1 MAHLVVGI
9 DSSTQS
15 TKVEVRELDSGRI
28 VASASSGHPATTPP
42 RSEQDPRS
50 WWEALQKA
58 FADTGVAA
66 GDVAAISVGGQQHGL
81 VLLDADGEP
90 VRPAKLWNDTE
101 SSAQADSLVS
111 RLGAKAWAEAVGSVP
126 GAAFTISKLAWVAEH
141 EPGRLAQA
149 AKIMLPHDYFNFRL
163 TGNHVTDRGDASG
176 SGWWSAQDGVR
187 TDLLALVGQA
197 SELASK
203 VPTVLG
209 PTEAAG
215 VVTNG
220 ACGFADDTP
229 VAIGTGD
236 NMAAALGLGL
246 RRGDV
251 AISLGTSGTVYAITA
266 ESTHDAT
273 GAVAGFADATGA
285 FLPLVCTLNATKA
298 TDSVRR
304 LLGVGLDEFNELALA
319 AEPGSDGMVLVPY
332 FDGERTP
339 NRPFASATLTGVRS
353 DVSREALARA
363 SVEGVACG
371 LLEGLD
377 ALIDLGV
384 EPTGRYFLIGGGSR
398 STAFQR
404 VVADLIGHDI
414 QVPDSDQAVA
424 TGACVQAAALISGDG
439 FGEIADRWQLGAG
452 LSVTPN
458 DVDRLAIRAR
468 YKAMAEQSQSFEEL
482 ELKRAQQP
490 SAR

>member
-1 MAHLVVGI
+1 MKQLVVGI

-15 TKVEVRELDSGRI
+15 TKVEVRELGSGHI
-28 VASASSGHPATTPP
+28 VASASSSHPATTPP
-42 RSEQDPRS
+42 RSEQDPRL
-50 WWEALQKA
+50 WWEALQTS
-58 FADTGVAA
+58 FADTGVSPS
-66 GDVAAISVGGQQHGL
+66 DVAAIAVGGQQHGL
-81 VLLDADGEP
+81 VLLAEDGQP

-101 SSAQADSLVS
+101 AAPQADSLVGL
-111 RLGAKAWAEAVGSVP
+111 LGAKAWANAVGSVP

-141 EPGRLAQA
+141 EPESLSKA

-187 TDLLALVGQA
+187 TDLLDLVGQG
-197 SELASK
+197 SELAAK

-220 ACGFADDTP
+220 ACGFIDGTP

-246 RRGDV
+246 RSGDV
-251 AISLGTSGTVYAITA
+251 AISLGTSGTVYAITT
-266 ESTHDAT
+266 ESTHDSS
-273 GAVAGFADATGA
+273 GAVAGLADATGA

-304 LLGVGLDEFNELALA
+304 LLGVDLVEFNDLALRA
-319 AEPGSDGMVLVPY
+319 APGSDGMVLVPY

-339 NRPFASATLTGVRS
+339 NRPLASATLTGIRS

-363 SVEGVACG
+363 SVEGVVCG

-377 ALIDLGV
+377 ALLALGV

-404 VVADLIGHDI
+404 VAADLIGHEI
-414 QVPDSDQAVA
+414 QVPATDQAVA
-424 TGACVQAAALISGDG
+424 TGACLQAAALISGES
-439 FGEIADRWQLGAG
+439 FAEIADRWELGAG
-452 LSVTPN
+452 LRVAPH
-458 DVDRLAIRAR
+458 DVDRIGIRSR
-468 YKAMAEQSQSFEEL
+468 YKAMAEQSLAFEEL
-482 ELKRAQQP
+482 ESPR
-490 SAR
+490 SAE